1 MYSRTIPLLNPI
13 KTDKAELKEIVVR
26 TVTAKQVRVAGENYD
41 LEHDP
46 EGFALMDYMFDLAIL
61 MTGLSETDLSM
72 LSTPDYNS
80 LKDEVRKLAYSTSE
94 ELLRE
99 DFARDRLAGKRGG
112 KEPEFSLEEPSLL
125 VPIKDEI
132 AGEIKS
138 YRLNPPTV
146 GLTRKLRNEKDGHKR
161 GMAISAQC
169 TGLHPDIIDQF
180 HMPDFNYLMGKMSD
194 FLTEGSAFFQKQTS
208 TD

>member
-13 KTDKAELKEIVVR
+13 KTDKAELKEIVVH
-26 TVTAKQVRVAGENYD
+26 TAPAKLTREVGQKYD
-41 LEHDP
+41 LERDP
-46 EGFALMDYMFDLAIL
+46 QGIAQMDYMFDLAML
-61 MTGLSETDLSM
+61 MTGLSETDISM

-80 LKDEVRKLAYSTSE
+80 LKDEVRKLAFNTSE
-94 ELLRE
+94 DLLKE
-99 DFARDRLAGKRGG
+99 DFARHRQAGKRD
-112 KEPEFSLEEPSLL
+112 KEPTISLEEPELL
-125 VPIKDEI
+125 VPVTDEI

-146 GLTRKLRNEKDGHKR
+146 GLTRKLRNEKDEHKR

-169 TGLHPDIIDQF
+169 TGLHTDIIDQF
-180 HMPDFNYLMGKMSD
+180 HMPDFNYLMGKLSD